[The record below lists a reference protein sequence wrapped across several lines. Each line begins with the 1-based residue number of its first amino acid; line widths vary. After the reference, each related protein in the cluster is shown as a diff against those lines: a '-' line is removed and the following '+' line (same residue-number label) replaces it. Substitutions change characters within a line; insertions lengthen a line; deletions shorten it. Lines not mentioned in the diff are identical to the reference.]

1 VSTVAERLAAA
12 GFALPEPPAA
22 LGLYVPAVRAGSLVF
37 TSGQLP
43 FRDGRLPTSGL
54 VGRDVDEETAAKAAE
69 QAALNALAAAA
80 GVCGLDE
87 VTAVAKLTVYVASA
101 PGFRAQPSV
110 ANGASRVIG
119 VAFADVAAH
128 ARAAVGVAELPLGS
142 PVEVELVLALS

>member
-1 VSTVAERLAAA
+1 M
-12 GFALPEPPAA
+12 LPEPPAA

-87 VTAVAKLTVYVASA
+87 VTAVVKLTVYVASA